1 MIEIVFDEGIA
12 ANLRVIMRQCKREP
26 EKIITYMNE
35 KGQASDVALNDILC
49 LQLYLDK
56 GPINCCLDSN
66 CRKKFIEEI
75 YYEHYSYID
84 NLNRFK
90 KIKRLA
96 NEKNAFRI
104 WVDNLPSSLLGLY
117 CVCNELKNCN
127 VNIYVMDIN
136 VCVGGYGNIF
146 SWAQVEAEI
155 MLGLLKEAKK
165 LTRYELNECIN
176 SWNKNINSNWNLRS
190 YINGSI
196 VRIHD
201 NFFDDIILGVFCE
214 NKITTINKIIQNLS
228 EHYLACIDDYYIIY
242 RIRYLVKKNKLSI
255 IKNNSNAYLT
265 LVQKNF

>member
-1 MIEIVFDEGIA
+1 M
-12 ANLRVIMRQCKREP
+12 
-26 EKIITYMNE
+26 
-35 KGQASDVALNDILC
+35 
-49 LQLYLDK
+49 QLYLDK